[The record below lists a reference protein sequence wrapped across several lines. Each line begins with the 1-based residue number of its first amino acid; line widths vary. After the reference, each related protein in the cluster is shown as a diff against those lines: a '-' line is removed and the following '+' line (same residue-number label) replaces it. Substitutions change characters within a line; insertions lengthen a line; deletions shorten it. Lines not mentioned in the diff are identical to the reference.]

1 MVVPV
6 SDLKSSPETC
16 TEVPMPG
23 EPNESL
29 LGLAFM

>member
-6 SDLKSSPETC
+6 RDLNNSPETC

-23 EPNESL
+23 EPNDNL